1 MIIDILLVLG
11 GYLFGSISTAILTCH
26 LMGLPDP
33 RSEGSGNPGAT
44 NVLRLGGKKAA
55 FLTLSG
61 DMLKGLVPVLIAQA
75 LHASPLIQSATA
87 LAAFLGH
94 LYPVFFGFKGGKGVA
109 TALGAFLGAN
119 LWLGLA
125 VVVTWLL
132 MAFITRYSSLSA
144 LVATAAAPFY
154 TWYFVSDAPHVIAVI
169 VIAVILFWRHSSN
182 IRNLLTGKE
191 NKIGYKPDAPDV
203 AEVSTG
209 PGKKNRT
216 SVKRCRLQT
225 TRSTGGLYRG

>member
-94 LYPVFFGFKGGKGVA
+94 LYPVFFGFRGGKGVA
-109 TALGAFLGAN
+109 TALGVAFGLY
-119 LWLGLA
+119 WLAGL
-125 VVVTWLL
+125 VVAGIWLL
-132 MAFITRYSSLSA
+132 MAFVFRISSLSA
-144 LVATAAAPFY
+144 LTAMLLAPACF
-154 TWYFVSDAPHVIAVI
+154 WLLKPEPAFIGVMI
-169 VIAVILFWRHSSN
+169 VITLMLFWRHRTN
-182 IRNLLTGKE
+182 IRDLLSGTEGKIE
-191 NKIGYKPDAPDV
+191 
-203 AEVSTG
+203 
-209 PGKKNRT
+209 
-216 SVKRCRLQT
+216 L
-225 TRSTGGLYRG
+225 RSDSDKQNTD